1 MSYQQ
6 IQDDEVEDE
15 QGGLDSGPAQ
25 ATTAAATSG
34 RSIYTLT
41 PREAAK
47 GIASRILYSQYYILL
62 YLVLAALST
71 ITVVLSVAEG
81 CPGLAFYVLEIIVNS
96 AMIAEVSIRYIAFG
110 KQFWKSPF
118 NVVDLGLTCLCVIT
132 ILIIFFSGCG
142 SFSKEE
148 ELLDTFL
155 LVARNVLQF
164 GRLATVMRRSGR
176 SIFARPKPIDLN
188 APRANRLDIDLSDEE
203 ADIGFAPSSVEF
215 DADWESVPR
224 VREPPLPRG
233 APKPPPPVNNDIWR
247 E

>member
-1 MSYQQ
+1 MISPKR
-6 IQDDEVEDE
+6 V
-15 QGGLDSGPAQ
+15 
-25 ATTAAATSG
+25 

-47 GIASRILYSQYYILL
+47 GIASRIVYSQYYIFL

-71 ITVVLSVAEG
+71 TTVVLSVAEG
-81 CPGLAFYVLEIIVNS
+81 CPGLAFYILEIIVNS

-132 ILIIFFSGCG
+132 ILVIFFSGCG
-142 SFSKEE
+142 AFSKEE

-176 SIFARPKPIDLN
+176 SIFSRPKPIDLN

-203 ADIGFAPSSVEF
+203 AEIGFGPSSVEF
-215 DADWESVPR
+215 DADWDAAPR
-224 VREPPLPRG
+224 IRAPPASRNALKTSEPLQDDIGTRG
-233 APKPPPPVNNDIWR
+233 A
-247 E
+247 